1 MYSKGSTKKIKYKE
15 LKGKKEMKVT
25 KLIREYVESSVREMY
40 APKIDACGA
49 DYKKKMDEVNKTLAK
64 MTEEFNN
71 TAKEMI
77 KKNGLSINIRYG
89 TEEESRIIS
98 YTTSFGNKEYA
109 PIYEKRRKL
118 TVERDEKIKEVLL
131 TLELG
136 GTKAELDEMLKKI
149 KEEVVG

>member
-1 MYSKGSTKKIKYKE
+1 MR
-15 LKGKKEMKVT
+15 VT
-25 KLIREYVESSVREMY
+25 KLIRDYVESSVKEMY

-49 DYKKKMDEVNKTLAK
+49 DYKKKMDEVNKALAK
-64 MTEEFNN
+64 MTEEFNS

-98 YTTSFGNKEYA
+98 YTTNFGNKEYA
-109 PIYEKRRKL
+109 PINEKRRKL
-118 TVERDEKIKEVLL
+118 IVERDEKIKEILL

-136 GTKAELDEMLKKI
+136 GTKAELDEMLKNI
-149 KEEVVG
+149 REEVAD

>member
-1 MYSKGSTKKIKYKE
+1 MR
-15 LKGKKEMKVT
+15 VT
-25 KLIREYVESSVREMY
+25 KLIKEYVESSVKEMY

-64 MTEEFNN
+64 MTEEFNS
-71 TAKEMI
+71 TAKEII

-98 YTTSFGNKEYA
+98 YTANFGNKEYA
-109 PIYEKRRKL
+109 PINEKRRKL
-118 TVERDEKIKEVLL
+118 IVERDEKIKEILL

-136 GTKAELDEMLKKI
+136 GTKAELDEMLKNI
-149 KEEVVG
+149 REEVAD

>member
-1 MYSKGSTKKIKYKE
+1 MR
-15 LKGKKEMKVT
+15 VT
-25 KLIREYVESSVREMY
+25 KLIKEYVESSVKEMY
-40 APKIDACGA
+40 TPKIDACGA

-64 MTEEFNN
+64 MTEEFNS

-98 YTTSFGNKEYA
+98 YTANFGNKEYA
-109 PIYEKRRKL
+109 PINEKRRKL
-118 TVERDEKIKEVLL
+118 IVERDEKIKEILL

-136 GTKAELDEMLKKI
+136 GTKAELDEMLKNI
-149 KEEVVG
+149 REEVAD

>member
-1 MYSKGSTKKIKYKE
+1 MR
-15 LKGKKEMKVT
+15 VT

-64 MTEEFNN
+64 MTEEFNSA
-71 TAKEMI
+71 AKEMI

-89 TEEESRIIS
+89 TEEESRIIN
-98 YTTSFGNKEYA
+98 YTASFGNKEYA
-109 PIYEKRRKL
+109 PINEKRRKL
-118 TVERDEKIKEVLL
+118 TVERDEKIKEILL

-149 KEEVVG
+149 REEVVG